1 MKQSSKEARIS
12 MKVYYMIAKLISVTN
27 IDINVANDYI
37 NTLLKLTSSILSIAE
52 LILTAGR
59 FCTC

>member
-1 MKQSSKEARIS
+1 